1 MLSIMDQLLAER
13 LALELKID
21 VTQVVREYWEV
32 VLLNRLFESPGGKNL
47 VFKGGTALRLAY
59 GSPRFSEDLDFS
71 LMVDNMGRVFKEMAT
86 GLVQPFAAADITD
99 LATKRWMY
107 LCEIRI
113 TEGYLAQPFRIKLEV
128 SRRPAVGHR
137 SELRLITSPATPLQ
151 ALGRVA
157 TLEQLF
163 RDKQDCIVDRAAPKD
178 VFDLWFI
185 TQKMG
190 IQYKP
195 PETRI
200 SSKELRRELAKYLPS
215 DYHKV
220 IGELL

>member
-1 MLSIMDQLLAER
+1 MEQSLAER
-13 LALELKID
+13 LARELKID

-32 VLLNRLFESPGGKNL
+32 ALLNRLFESTRGRDL

-59 GSPRFSEDLDFS
+59 GSPRFSEDLDFT
-71 LMVDNMGRVFKEMAT
+71 LIEDTLGAVFKDLA
-86 GLVQPFAAADITD
+86 GSLVKPFASADITD
-99 LATKRWMY
+99 LAAKRWTY

-113 TEGYLAQPFRIKLEV
+113 TEAYLAQPFRIKLEI
-128 SRRPAVGHR
+128 SRRPAVDYR
-137 SELRLITSPATPLQ
+137 SELRLITSPTTPMQ

-163 RDKQDCIVDRAAPKD
+163 RDKQDCIRDRAAPKD

-185 TQKMG
+185 SQKMG
-190 IQYKP
+190 IRYEP
-195 PETRI
+195 PETKLTAR
-200 SSKELRRELAKYLPS
+200 ELKRELAKYLPS
-215 DYHKV
+215 DYHRV

>member
-1 MLSIMDQLLAER
+1 MEQLLAER

-32 VLLNRLFESPGGKNL
+32 VLLNRLFESPGDKDL

-71 LMVDNMGRVFKEMAT
+71 LIEDNMGRVFKEMAG
-86 GLVQPFAAADITD
+86 GLIKPFAPADITD
-99 LATKRWMY
+99 LATKRWTY

-113 TEGYLAQPFRIKLEV
+113 TEGYLAQPFRVKLEV
-128 SRRPAVGHR
+128 SRRPAPGYKN
-137 SELRLITSPATPLQ
+137 ELRLITSPTTPIQ
-151 ALGRVA
+151 ALGNVA
-157 TLEQLF
+157 TLEQLYQ
-163 RDKQDCIVDRAAPKD
+163 DKQDCIMDRAAPKD

-185 TQKMG
+185 SQKMG
-190 IQYKP
+190 IPYKP
-195 PETRI
+195 PDTKIAPR
-200 SSKELRRELAKYLPS
+200 ELKRELAKYLPS
-215 DYHKV
+215 EYHKV

>member
-1 MLSIMDQLLAER
+1 MEQILAER

-32 VLLNRLFESPGGKNL
+32 VLLKRLFESPSGNDL
-47 VFKGGTALRLAY
+47 IFKGGTALRLAY

-71 LMVDNMGRVFKEMAT
+71 LLEDTLGKVFKDSAK
-86 GLVQPFAAADITD
+86 GLVNPFTEADITD
-99 LATKRWMY
+99 LATKRWTY
-107 LCEIRI
+107 LCEIRLK
-113 TEGYLAQPFRIKLEV
+113 EGYLAQPFRIKLEV
-128 SRRPAVGHR
+128 SRRPAAGYR
-137 SELRLITSPATPLQ
+137 SELRLITSPTTPLQ

-163 RDKQDCIVDRAAPKD
+163 QDKQDCIRDRAAPKD

-190 IQYKP
+190 IRYEP

-200 SSKELRRELAKYLPS
+200 TSRELKRELAKYLPA
-215 DYHKV
+215 DYQKV

>member
-1 MLSIMDQLLAER
+1 MEQLLAER

-32 VLLNRLFESPGGKNL
+32 VLLNRLFEYPGGKDL

-59 GSPRFSEDLDFS
+59 GSPRFSEDLYFS
-71 LMVDNMGRVFKEMAT
+71 LLEDSIGKTFKEMAS
-86 GLVQPFAAADITD
+86 GLVKPFAAADITD
-99 LATKRWMY
+99 LTAKRWAY

-113 TEGYLAQPFRIKLEV
+113 TEGYLAQPFRVKLEV
-128 SRRPAVGHR
+128 SRRPAPGYEG
-137 SELRLITSPATPLQ
+137 ELRLITSPTTPVQ

-157 TLEQLF
+157 ALEQLF
-163 RDKQDCIVDRAAPKD
+163 KDKQDCIMGRDAPKD

-185 TQKMG
+185 SQKMG
-190 IQYKP
+190 IPYKP
-195 PETRI
+195 PETKIASR
-200 SSKELRRELAKYLPS
+200 ELRRELAKYLPS

>member
-1 MLSIMDQLLAER
+1 MEQLLAER

-71 LMVDNMGRVFKEMAT
+71 LRKDDTAEVFKDMVAV
-86 GLVQPFAAADITD
+86 LVKPFDAADITD
-99 LATKRWMY
+99 LAAKRWTY

-113 TEGYLAQPFRIKLEV
+113 TEGYLAQPFRVKLEV
-128 SRRPAVGHR
+128 SRRPAPR
-137 SELRLITSPATPLQ
+137 YESELRLITSPTTPIQ

-157 TLEQLF
+157 TLKQLF
-163 RDKQDCIVDRAAPKD
+163 QDKQDCIVDRAAPKD
-178 VFDLWFI
+178 IFDLWFI
-185 TQKMG
+185 SQKMG
-190 IQYKP
+190 IPYEP
-195 PETRI
+195 PDTRI
-200 SSKELRRELAKYLPS
+200 TSRELKRELAKYLPS
-215 DYHKV
+215 DYQRV

>member
-1 MLSIMDQLLAER
+1 MAER

-32 VLLNRLFESPGGKNL
+32 VLLNRLFESTAGKDL
-47 VFKGGTALRLAY
+47 LFKGGTALRLAY

-71 LMVDNMGRVFKEMAT
+71 LTEDSIGAAFKRLAT
-86 GLVQPFAAADITD
+86 GLVDRVAEADITD
-99 LATKRWMY
+99 LAAKRWTY

-113 TEGYLAQPFRIKLEV
+113 AEAYLARPFRIKLEI
-128 SRRPAVGHR
+128 SRRPAAGYR
-137 SELRLITSPATPLQ
+137 SELRLITSPTTPLQ

-157 TLEQLF
+157 TLEQLYQ
-163 RDKQDCIVDRAAPKD
+163 DKQDCIASRAAPKD

-185 TQKMG
+185 SQKMG
-190 IQYKP
+190 IKYEP
-195 PETRI
+195 PPAKFTSR
-200 SSKELRRELAKYLPS
+200 ELKRELARYLPS
-215 DYHKV
+215 DYQKV

>member
-1 MLSIMDQLLAER
+1 MEQLLAER

-32 VLLNRLFESPGGKNL
+32 VLLNRLFESPGNKNL

-71 LMVDNMGRVFKEMAT
+71 LLEDDMGEVFEEMVT
-86 GLVQPFAAADITD
+86 GLIKPFAAADITD
-99 LATKRWMY
+99 TAAKRWTY

-113 TEGYLAQPFRIKLEV
+113 TEGYLAQPLRVKLEV
-128 SRRPAVGHR
+128 SRRPAPR
-137 SELRLITSPATPLQ
+137 YKSELRLITSPTTPIQ
-151 ALGRVA
+151 ALGRLA

-163 RDKQDCIVDRAAPKD
+163 QDKQDCIVDRVAPKD
-178 VFDLWFI
+178 IFDLWFI
-185 TQKMG
+185 SQKMG
-190 IQYKP
+190 IPYKP
-195 PETRI
+195 PATKITPR
-200 SSKELRRELAKYLPS
+200 ELKRELAKYLPS
-215 DYHKV
+215 DYQRV